1 MNTRQLMNYL
11 ELENS
16 LPPNIKISG
25 GKIDSRQIRKGE
37 IFFAFKGSNV
47 DGNKFIDE
55 AFKNGASIVFTS
67 NLSYVKN
74 NRIIFVNNI
83 TNCLLKVAEFWLR
96 HFNPIKIAITGSN
109 GKTTLKDTVTNVLE
123 SEFGK
128 NSVIS
133 NEGNQNN
140 QIGVPLNILKLQS
153 KHKFAVF
160 ELGMNSLGE
169 ISTLSKILK
178 PNYSIITNIG
188 TAHIGEL
195 GSQENILKA
204 KIEIVD
210 GMDSEGI
217 LLLDNE
223 DKYTKEI
230 RSYLKEKFIIK
241 DIGCTGT
248 VSAKWSVQNK
258 IFYNFEYNQIN
269 LDFLLKKQ
277 YGKHLHKIF
286 AFSGLLAFLLNVKS
300 INLKKT
306 IEAFLPLEGRQ
317 KIINLSKKIKIIDD
331 SYNANYESMITAIN
345 YINTFESKRIIVFGE
360 IGELGNFSKQI
371 HLKIAK
377 YLSNNFTGIVIGF
390 GFKTQIFQTILKDN
404 FFYAQTHD
412 QILKKLHLITSNK
425 SCTLLFK
432 GSRLNKLD
440 IVIKKLVNHYKEK
453 I

>member
-16 LPPNIKISG
+16 LSPNIKISG
-25 GKIDSRQIRKGE
+25 GKIDSRQVRKGE
-37 IFFAFKGSNV
+37 IFFAFKGNNV

-67 NLSYVKN
+67 DLSYVKN

-140 QIGVPLNILKLQS
+140 QIGVPLNILKLQK

-160 ELGMNSLGE
+160 ELGMNSMGE

-223 DKYTKEI
+223 DKFTKKI
-230 RSYLKEKFIIK
+230 RSYLKEKFVIK
-241 DIGCTGT
+241 DIGCTGQ
-248 VSAKWSVQNK
+248 VSAKWFVQNK
-258 IFYNFEYNQIN
+258 IFFNFEYNQTN

-317 KIINLSKKIKIIDD
+317 KIINLSKKMKIIDD

-345 YINTFESKRIIVFGE
+345 YINTFESKKIIVFGE
-360 IGELGNFSKQI
+360 IGELGKFSNQI

-377 YLSNNFTGIVIGF
+377 YLRNNFTGIVIGF
-390 GFKTQIFQTILKDN
+390 GFKTQMFQTVLKDN

-412 QILKKLHLITSNK
+412 QILKKLHLITRNK